1 MAKDVFN
8 REVNL
13 GTPLAA
19 ESTRLLVAGLTDEDM
34 LAQNVRIEYK
44 QNINRLW
51 EVGSSKQFFI
61 AGRTEGTMS
70 VGRVVGGKG
79 VSGEFIKQ
87 YGDVCNIASNHITL
101 KLDAG
106 CGSTS
111 DKGSIT
117 ASGVVVNS
125 VAYNVQ
131 AQDMIINE
139 EVSMMFARLNYG
151 GGTSAGVSV

>member
-19 ESTRLLVAGLTDEDM
+19 ESTRLLIAGLTDEDM
-34 LAQNVRIEYK
+34 LAQNVRLEYS
-44 QNINRLW
+44 QNISRLW

-61 AGRTEGTMS
+61 AGRTEGKIT
-70 VGRVVGGKG
+70 VGRIVGGKG
-79 VSGEFIKQ
+79 ISGAFIKQ

-117 ASGVVVNS
+117 ASGVVINS
-125 VAYNVQ
+125 VSYSVQ

-139 EVSMMFARLNYG
+139 EIAMMFARLNY
-151 GGTSAGVSV
+151 

>member
-19 ESTRLLVAGLTDEDM
+19 ESTRLLIAGLTDEDM
-34 LAQNVRIEYK
+34 LAQNVRVEYK
-44 QNINRLW
+44 QNVNRLW

-79 VSGEFIKQ
+79 VSGAFIAK

-117 ASGVVVNS
+117 ASGVVISS
-125 VAYNVQ
+125 VAYSVQ

-139 EVSMMFARLNYG
+139 EITMMFARLSNVG
-151 GGTSAGVSV
+151 SS